1 MTVEFVNPGVKLQW
15 ITPDAEKQI
24 AYMARVSN
32 PANQE
37 NYDTSH
43 KLLAYCIRNRH
54 WSIFE
59 MAAMC
64 VEITT
69 TRAIARQILRH
80 RSFSFQEFSG
90 RYAVQQDWMQQEC
103 RLQDPKNRQNS
114 IDNTP
119 WDLSDWWTLIAQEE
133 VRALAEKHYREA
145 LARGIAKEVARSI
158 LPEGLIASKM
168 YMNGTVRSWLHFLS
182 VRGAE
187 KAGAQKEHRLLAL
200 EVGEILRQNLPSVHS
215 AYLECYPLNPEVST
229 E

>member
-1 MTVEFVNPGVKLQW
+1 MSIEFIQPGVKLQW

-32 PANQE
+32 PSNQE

-43 KLLAYCIRNRH
+43 KLLAYCIRNKH

-59 MAAMC
+59 MANMC

-90 RYAVQQDWMQQEC
+90 RYAVQQDWMEQDC
-103 RLQDPKNRQNS
+103 RMQDPKNRQNS
-114 IDNTP
+114 TDNAP
-119 WDLSDWWTLIAQEE
+119 YDLSDWWRLIAQEE
-133 VRALAEKHYREA
+133 VRGLAEKHYKEA

-158 LPEGLIASKM
+158 LPEGLIVSKM
-168 YMNGTVRSWLHFLS
+168 YMNGTIRSWLHYLS
-182 VRGAE
+182 VRGPE
-187 KAGAQKEHRLLAL
+187 KAGAQKEHRQLAL
-200 EVGEILRQNLPSVHS
+200 DIGEILKAQMPNVYS
-215 AYLECYPLNPEVST
+215 AYIECYPMNDD
-229 E
+229 